1 MFAGV
6 GGAPTPD
13 AILKVWQGQGATLQQ
28 GYGMT
33 ETSPLVLVL
42 DKEDAVRKAGS
53 AGKPAL
59 HMEVRWSGQ
68 TAMMRRREP
77 SASCG

>member
-1 MFAGV
+1 MRSCS
-6 GGAPTPD
+6 T
-13 AILKVWQGQGATLQQ
+13 WQAQGALLQQ

-59 HMEVRWSGQ
+59 NMEMRVVGGGRRR
-68 TAMMRRREP
+68 MRRRGR